1 MAILGLLRKGKSK
14 VSAIAGEAD
23 IDLGE
28 GYIELQTSKP
38 RFALNKDMLQF
49 LTGMP
54 FLLLGLVL
62 SLLALYFLVTRD
74 VAQAER
80 DTKYIEQ
87 SSQLLMLSQ
96 RLAKDAREAVYGQE
110 GAFPTLKQSREDF
123 DNIVNGLAKGNAKLG
138 IPPSPSEIYKAGD
151 EKLPKPETALGK
163 VIKTWAP
170 VRGNVDQILG
180 QEKSMVALRD
190 RVVGINQAAP
200 LLLALSDE
208 VVEAGSAAGMKSE
221 LLYLASRQGML
232 SQRIAKDVNLFAQGG
247 AEAAVAAA
255 QFGKDSKLFK
265 ETNQRLQEKMPAVV
279 RPKLEE
285 ATEVFK
291 ELNAHVEGILA
302 IAAELFVSQRA
313 SQLVFEQSD
322 PLLEDSKKLVTAY
335 TALNDLRQTGKVMT
349 VVMAILALV
358 FLLLVAWKLYNDQR
372 ERARAS
378 GEQNRQTQ
386 DAILKLLDEMGNL
399 ADGDLSIQPE
409 VTEQITG
416 AIADS
421 INFAVKEMRNLV
433 VRIKNAAQ
441 QVAVASERSRQTAN
455 ELTQAATR
463 QATQIT
469 ETTERMREMSKQMED
484 MSATAGRSAEVA
496 QGSVATAKRGSEAV
510 QNTIKG
516 MDEMREHIQET
527 AKRIKRLGES
537 SQQIGEIVELIN
549 DIAEQTNILSL
560 NAAIQAA
567 MAGEAGRGFA
577 VVADEVQRLAE
588 RSGEATKQIA
598 DLVKTIQADTNEA
611 VTAME
616 QTTKGVVEGTRLAD
630 AAGQAL
636 GEIES
641 VSEQLSG
648 LIVKIARVAHQQ
660 SENATAVSQNMGQIQ
675 EATTLTSTGTRQ
687 TAESI
692 GKLSELA
699 RELQASVAGFKLPA
713 A

>member
-1 MAILGLLRKGKSK
+1 MAILGFLKKRKA
-14 VSAIAGEAD
+14 SAALAGEAD

-28 GYIELQTSKP
+28 GYIELQDKQP
-38 RFALNKDMLQF
+38 KFVINKDL
-49 LTGMP
+49 LKIVTGLP
-54 FLLLGLVL
+54 VLLLGLVL
-62 SLLALYFLVTRD
+62 SMLALYFLVTRD
-74 VAQAER
+74 AAQAER

-96 RLAKDAREAVYGQE
+96 RIAKDAREAVYGQE
-110 GAFPTLKQSREDF
+110 GAFPTLKKSRDSF
-123 DNIVNGLAKGNAKLG
+123 DDIINNLTRGNAKLN
-138 IPPSPSEIYKAGD
+138 IEPSPPEVKAAL
-151 EKLPKPETALGK
+151 ESVTAK
-163 VIKTWAP
+163 WKTM
-170 VRGNVDQILG
+170 RSSVDQILG
-180 QEKSMVALRD
+180 QEKAMITMRD
-190 RVVGINQAAP
+190 RVVGINQSAP

-208 VVEAGSAAGMKSE
+208 VVEAAAAAGMKADQ
-221 LLYLASRQGML
+221 LYLASRQGML

-265 ETNQRLQEKMPAVV
+265 ETSIRLRASVPPSV
-279 RPKLEE
+279 RGKLDE
-285 ATEVFK
+285 ANEIFN
-291 ELNAHVEGILA
+291 ELNGHVEGILA

-322 PLLEDSKKLVTAY
+322 PVLDDSRKLVDAY
-335 TALNDLRQTGKVMT
+335 TALNEQRQALKYLT
-349 VVMAILALV
+349 VVMAVLAAI
-358 FLLLVAWKLYNDQR
+358 FLFVVAWKLYSDQR
-372 ERARAS
+372 SRARESA
-378 GEQNRQTQ
+378 EQNRQTQ
-386 DAILKLLDEMGNL
+386 DAILKLLDEMGSL
-399 ADGDLSIQPE
+399 ADGDLTIQPE

-433 VRIKNAAQ
+433 TRIKAAAQ

-469 ETTERMREMSKQMED
+469 QTTERMREMSRQMDD
-484 MSATAGRSAEVA
+484 MSSTAGRSAEVA

-516 MDEMREHIQET
+516 MDEMREQIQET

-616 QTTKGVVEGTRLAD
+616 QTTRGVVEGTRLAD

-641 VSEQLSG
+641 VSETLSE
-648 LIVKIARVAHQQ
+648 LIVKIARSAHQQ
-660 SENATAVSQNMGQIQ
+660 SENATVVSQNMGQIQ

>member
-1 MAILGLLRKGKSK
+1 MAILGFLKKRKG
-14 VSAIAGEAD
+14 SAVMAGEAD

-28 GYIELQTSKP
+28 GYIELHDRQP
-38 RFALNKDMLQF
+38 RFAINKDL
-49 LTGMP
+49 LKAVTGLP
-54 FLLLGLVL
+54 VLLLGLVL

-74 VAQAER
+74 AAQAER

-96 RLAKDAREAVYGQE
+96 RIAKDAREAVYGQE
-110 GAFPTLKQSREDF
+110 SAFPTLKKSRDSF
-123 DNIVNGLAKGNAKLG
+123 DEIVNNL
-138 IPPSPSEIYKAGD
+138 S
-151 EKLPKPETALGK
+151 
-163 VIKTWAP
+163 
-170 VRGNVDQILG
+170 RGNVKMGIEASPPEVKAALESTSGKWKTMRASVDQILG
-180 QEKSMVALRD
+180 QEKAMITMRD

-208 VVEAGSAAGMKSE
+208 VVEAGAAAGMKADQ
-221 LLYLASRQGML
+221 LYLASRQGML

-265 ETNQRLQEKMPAVV
+265 ETSIRLREKVPPSV
-279 RPKLEE
+279 RGKLDE
-285 ATEVFK
+285 ANEVFN
-291 ELNAHVEGILA
+291 ELNGHVEGILA

-322 PLLEDSKKLVTAY
+322 PLLDDSRKLVDAY
-335 TALNDLRQTGKVMT
+335 TALNEQRQSLKYLT
-349 VVMAILALV
+349 VVMAVLAAV
-358 FLLLVAWKLYNDQR
+358 FLFVVAWKLYSDQR
-372 ERARAS
+372 SRARESA
-378 GEQNRQTQ
+378 EQNRQTQ
-386 DAILKLLDEMGNL
+386 DAILKLLDEMGSL
-399 ADGDLSIQPE
+399 ADGDLTIQPE

-469 ETTERMREMSKQMED
+469 QTTERMRDMSKQMEE
-484 MSATAGRSAEVA
+484 MSTTASRSAEVA
-496 QGSVATAKRGSEAV
+496 QGSVATAKRGAEAV

-516 MDEMREHIQET
+516 MDEMREQIQET

-611 VTAME
+611 VSAME
-616 QTTKGVVEGTRLAD
+616 QTTRGVVEGTHLAD

-641 VSEQLSG
+641 VSEQLSE
-648 LIVKIARVAHQQ
+648 LIVNIARVAHQQ
-660 SENATAVSQNMGQIQ
+660 SENATVVSQNMGQIQ

>member
-1 MAILGLLRKGKSK
+1 MAIFDFIKKGKS
-14 VSAIAGEAD
+14 SGPDLMAGEAD

-28 GYIELQTSKP
+28 GYVELQSNKP
-38 RFALNKDMLQF
+38 RLAISRDLVKF
-49 LTGMP
+49 LTGMS

-74 VAQAER
+74 VAQADR

-110 GAFPTLKQSREDF
+110 GAFPTLKSAREDF
-123 DNIVNGLAKGNAKLG
+123 DNIVNNLTTGNTKLG
-138 IPPSPSEIYKAGD
+138 IEASPPEVQAVLASVAAKWKI
-151 EKLPKPETALGK
+151 T
-163 VIKTWAP
+163 
-170 VRGNVDQILG
+170 RGNVDQILG
-180 QEKSMVALRD
+180 QEKSMITLRD
-190 RVVGINQAAP
+190 YVVGINQAAP
-200 LLLALSDE
+200 LVLALSDE
-208 VVEAGSAAGMKSE
+208 VVEAGAAAGMKADQ
-221 LLYLASRQGML
+221 LYLASRQGML

-255 QFGKDSKLFK
+255 QFGKDAKLFK
-265 ETNQRLQEKMPAVV
+265 ETGLRLREKLPASM
-279 RPKLEE
+279 RGKLEE
-285 ATEVFK
+285 VTEIFN
-291 ELNAHVEGILA
+291 ELNVHVEGILA
-302 IAAELFVSQRA
+302 IAAELFASQRA

-322 PLLEDSKKLVTAY
+322 PLLDDSKKLVSAY
-335 TALNDLRQTGKVMT
+335 TALKDQRQATKYLT
-349 VVMAILALV
+349 VVMAVLAMV

-372 ERARAS
+372 ARAQAS

-386 DAILKLLDEMGNL
+386 DAILKLLDEMGSL

-463 QATQIT
+463 QASQIT
-469 ETTERMREMSKQMED
+469 DTTERMRNMSKQMEN

-496 QGSVATAKRGSEAV
+496 QGSVNTAKRGSAAV

-611 VTAME
+611 VAAME

-641 VSEQLSG
+641 VSEQLSE
-648 LIVKIARVAHQQ
+648 LIVNIAHVAHEQ
-660 SENATAVSQNMGQIQ
+660 SENATTVSQNMSQIQ

>member
-1 MAILGLLRKGKSK
+1 MAILGFLKKRKA
-14 VSAIAGEAD
+14 SAAMAGEAD

-28 GYIELQTSKP
+28 GYIELQDKQP
-38 RFALNKDMLQF
+38 RLVINKDL
-49 LTGMP
+49 LKVVTGLP
-54 FLLLGLVL
+54 VLLLGLVL
-62 SLLALYFLVTRD
+62 SMLALYFLVTRD
-74 VAQAER
+74 AAQAER

-96 RLAKDAREAVYGQE
+96 RIAKDAREAVYGQE
-110 GAFPTLKQSREDF
+110 GAFPTLKKSRDSF
-123 DNIVNGLAKGNAKLG
+123 DNIVNNLTSGNAKLN
-138 IPPSPSEIYKAGD
+138 IEPSPPEVKAALD
-151 EKLPKPETALGK
+151 SVTAK
-163 VIKTWAP
+163 WKTM
-170 VRGNVDQILG
+170 RTSVDQIIG
-180 QEKSMVALRD
+180 QEKAMITMRD
-190 RVVGINQAAP
+190 RVVGINQSAP

-208 VVEAGSAAGMKSE
+208 VVEAAAAAGMKADQ
-221 LLYLASRQGML
+221 LYLASRQGML

-265 ETNQRLQEKMPAVV
+265 ETSIRLREKVPVSV
-279 RPKLEE
+279 RGKLDE
-285 ATEVFK
+285 ANEIFG
-291 ELNAHVEGILA
+291 ELNGHVEGILA

-322 PLLEDSKKLVTAY
+322 PLLDDSRKLVEAY
-335 TALNDLRQTGKVMT
+335 TALNEQRQALKYLT
-349 VVMAILALV
+349 VVMAVLAAI
-358 FLLLVAWKLYNDQR
+358 FLFVVAWKLYSDQR
-372 ERARAS
+372 SRARESA
-378 GEQNRQTQ
+378 EQNRQTQ
-386 DAILKLLDEMGNL
+386 DAILKLLDEMGSL
-399 ADGDLSIQPE
+399 ADGDLTIQPE

-433 VRIKNAAQ
+433 TRIKAAAQ

-469 ETTERMREMSKQMED
+469 QTTERMREMSRQMDD
-484 MSATAGRSAEVA
+484 MSSTAGRSAEVA

-516 MDEMREHIQET
+516 MDEMREQIQET

-616 QTTKGVVEGTRLAD
+616 QTTRGVVEGTRLAD

-641 VSEQLSG
+641 VSETLSE
-648 LIVKIARVAHQQ
+648 LIVKIATSAHQQ
-660 SENATAVSQNMGQIQ
+660 SENATVVSQNMGQIQ

>member
-1 MAILGLLRKGKSK
+1 MAILGLLRKGKSN
-14 VSAIAGEAD
+14 VSAMAGEAD

-38 RFALNKDMLQF
+38 RFAFNKDMLQF

-110 GAFPTLKQSREDF
+110 GAFPTLKQSREEF
-123 DNIVNGLAKGNAKLG
+123 DNIINNLTKGNPKLG
-138 IPPSPSEIYKAGD
+138 IEPSPPEVQ
-151 EKLPKPETALGK
+151 KPLSDVAAK
-163 VIKTWAP
+163 WKTI
-170 VRGNVDQILG
+170 RNNVDQILS

-208 VVEAGSAAGMKSE
+208 VVESGTAAGMKPD
-221 LLYLASRQGML
+221 LLYLAARQGML

-265 ETNQRLQEKMPAVV
+265 ETNQRLQERMPAAV

-322 PLLEDSKKLVTAY
+322 PLLDDSKKLVSAY
-335 TALNDLRQTGKVMT
+335 TALNDQRQATKWLT
-349 VVMAILALV
+349 LVMAVLAV
-358 FLLLVAWKLYNDQR
+358 AFLLLVAWKLYNDQR

-469 ETTERMREMSKQMED
+469 ETTERMRDMSKQMED

-641 VSEQLSG
+641 VSEQLSA

>member
-1 MAILGLLRKGKSK
+1 MALLSILKKSK
-14 VSAIAGEAD
+14 AHELPAGEAD
-23 IDLGE
+23 IDLGQS
-28 GYIELQTSKP
+28 YVELQQAKP
-38 RFALNKDMLQF
+38 ARLSLNLNAF
-49 LTGMP
+49 RLLTGLP
-54 FLLLGLVL
+54 VLLLGLIL

-74 VAQAER
+74 AAQASR

-96 RLAKDAREAVYGQE
+96 RLAKDSREAVYGQE
-110 GAFPTLKQSREDF
+110 GAFPTLKSSREQFETIITSLD
-123 DNIVNGLAKGNAKLG
+123 KGNAKLD
-138 IPPSPSEIYKAGD
+138 IPASPEAVRDPLK
-151 EKLPKPETALGK
+151 K
-163 VIKTWAP
+163 VLDRWKS
-170 VRGNVDQILG
+170 VRTNVDQILS
-180 QEKSMVALRD
+180 QEKSMIVLRD
-190 RVVGINQAAP
+190 HVVGINQASP

-208 VVEAGSAAGMKSE
+208 VVEAGAGAGMRPD
-221 LLYLASRQGML
+221 LLYLAGRQGML

-255 QFGKDSKLFK
+255 QFGKDAKLFK
-265 ETNQRLQEKMPAVV
+265 ETNARLRERVPPSV
-279 RPKLEE
+279 RVKLDE
-285 ATEVFK
+285 ASEIFE
-291 ELNAHVEGILA
+291 ELNTHVEGILA

-313 SQLVFEQSD
+313 SQQVFEQSD
-322 PLLEDSKKLVTAY
+322 PLLDDSRKLVDAY
-335 TALNDLRQTGKVMT
+335 TALGAQRQAAQYLT
-349 VVMAILALV
+349 VVIAIVAAV
-358 FLLLVAWKLYNDQR
+358 FLGLVLFKLYNDQR
-372 ERARAS
+372 ERAKAS
-378 GEQNRQTQ
+378 AEQNRQTQ

-399 ADGDLSIQPE
+399 ADGDLTIQPE

-463 QATQIT
+463 QAAQIA
-469 ETTERMREMSKQMED
+469 ETTERMGDISSQMGE
-484 MSATAGRSAEVA
+484 MSATASRSAEVA
-496 QGSVATAKRGSEAV
+496 QGSVATAKRGALAV
-510 QNTIKG
+510 QDTIRG
-516 MDEMREHIQET
+516 MDQMREQIQET

-611 VTAME
+611 VAAME
-616 QTTKGVVEGTRLAD
+616 QTTRGVVEGTRLAD

-641 VSEQLSG
+641 VSEQLSE
-648 LIVKIARVAHQQ
+648 LIVGIARVAQHN
-660 SENATAVSQNMGQIQ
+660 SEMATAVSQNMGQIQ

>member
-1 MAILGLLRKGKSK
+1 MATIRLPKLGKSK
-14 VSAIAGEAD
+14 QDTMKQGKGGGGDSMAIDMGEEYIDVQSSRSQGLGGKD
-23 IDLGE
+23 IIRVLGSLP
-28 GYIELQTSKP
+28 IL
-38 RFALNKDMLQF
+38 
-49 LTGMP
+49 LTVMV
-54 FLLLGLVL
+54 LLL
-62 SLLALYFLVTRD
+62 LAVVWMF
-74 VAQAER
+74 ASGAEQANKES
-80 DTKYIEQ
+80 KYIEQ

-96 RLAKDAREAVYGQE
+96 RVAKDAREAVYGQE
-110 GAFPTLKQSREDF
+110 GAFPTLKESRNAFEGII
-123 DNIVNGLAKGNAKLG
+123 NNLTKGNDKLG
-138 IPPSPSEIYKAGD
+138 IPASPKDVAPALKAVTD
-151 EKLPKPETALGK
+151 KWKLMRE
-163 VIKTWAP
+163 
-170 VRGNVDQILG
+170 NVDQILG
-180 QEKSMVALRD
+180 QEEAMLTLRD
-190 RVVGINQAAP
+190 HVVGINQAAP

-208 VVEAGSAAGMKSE
+208 VVEMGASAGVKGDI
-221 LLYLASRQGML
+221 LYLAGRQGML

-255 QFGKDSKLFK
+255 QFGKDAKLFRD
-265 ETNQRLQEKMPAVV
+265 TNIKLRNIVPASV
-279 RPKLEE
+279 RGKLDE
-285 ATEVFK
+285 AGSIFD
-291 ELNAHVEGILA
+291 ELNVHVEGILG

-313 SQLVFEQSD
+313 SQQVFEQSD
-322 PLLEDSKKLVTAY
+322 PLLDISRKLVASY
-335 TALNDLRQTGKVMT
+335 SA
-349 VVMAILALV
+349 MAEQREATKTLTFVLAFAAFLFMALV
-358 FLLLVAWKLYNDQR
+358 VWKLFNEQR
-372 ERARAS
+372 LRARAS
-378 GEQNRQTQ
+378 SEQNRVTQ

-399 ADGDLSIQPE
+399 ADGDLTIQPE

-433 VRIKNAAQ
+433 VRIKAAAQ

-463 QATQIT
+463 QAVQIA
-469 ETTERMREMSKQMED
+469 ETTDRVKSMAKSMENMSV
-484 MSATAGRSAEVA
+484 SAEKSAEVA
-496 QGSVATAKRGSEAV
+496 QGSVSTAKRGAEAV
-510 QNTIKG
+510 QNTIQG
-516 MDEMREHIQET
+516 MDGMRQQIQET

-611 VTAME
+611 VASME
-616 QTTKGVVEGTRLAD
+616 QATKGVVEGTRLAD

-641 VSEQLSG
+641 VSEQLSE
-648 LIVKIARVAHQQ
+648 LIVGIARTAYQQ
-660 SENATAVSQNMGQIQ
+660 SETATAVSLNMGQIQ
-675 EATTLTSTGTRQ
+675 EATTMTSTGTRQ

-692 GKLSELA
+692 GKLSDLA

>member
-1 MAILGLLRKGKSK
+1 
-14 VSAIAGEAD
+14 
-23 IDLGE
+23 
-28 GYIELQTSKP
+28 
-38 RFALNKDMLQF
+38 
-49 LTGMP
+49 
-54 FLLLGLVL
+54 
-62 SLLALYFLVTRD
+62 
-74 VAQAER
+74 
-80 DTKYIEQ
+80 
-87 SSQLLMLSQ
+87 MLSQ
-96 RLAKDAREAVYGQE
+96 RIAKDAREAVYGQE
-110 GAFPTLKQSREDF
+110 GAFPTLKKSRDSF
-123 DNIVNGLAKGNAKLG
+123 DDIVNNLTRGNAKLN
-138 IPPSPSEIYKAGD
+138 IEPSPPEVKAA
-151 EKLPKPETALGK
+151 LETVTGK
-163 VIKTWAP
+163 WKTMKSS
-170 VRGNVDQILG
+170 VDQILG
-180 QEKSMVALRD
+180 QEKAMITMRD
-190 RVVGINQAAP
+190 RVVGINQSAP

-208 VVEAGSAAGMKSE
+208 VVEAAAAAGMKADQ
-221 LLYLASRQGML
+221 LYLASRQGML

-265 ETNQRLQEKMPAVV
+265 ETSIRLRSTVPPSV
-279 RPKLEE
+279 RGKLDE
-285 ATEVFK
+285 ANEIFN
-291 ELNAHVEGILA
+291 ELNGHVEGILA

-322 PLLEDSKKLVTAY
+322 PLLDDSRKLVDAY
-335 TALNDLRQTGKVMT
+335 TALNEQRQAMKYLT
-349 VVMAILALV
+349 VVMAVLAAI
-358 FLLLVAWKLYNDQR
+358 FLFVVAWKLYNDQR
-372 ERARAS
+372 SRARESA
-378 GEQNRQTQ
+378 EQNRQTQ
-386 DAILKLLDEMGNL
+386 DAILKLLDEMGSL
-399 ADGDLSIQPE
+399 ADGDLTIQPE

-433 VRIKNAAQ
+433 TRIKAAAQ

-469 ETTERMREMSKQMED
+469 QTTERMREMSKQMDD
-484 MSATAGRSAEVA
+484 MSSTAGRSAEVA

-516 MDEMREHIQET
+516 MDEMREQIQET

-616 QTTKGVVEGTRLAD
+616 QTTRGVVEGTRLAD

-641 VSEQLSG
+641 VSETLSE
-648 LIVKIARVAHQQ
+648 LIVKIAHSAHQQ
-660 SENATAVSQNMGQIQ
+660 SENATVVSQNMGQIQ

>member
-1 MAILGLLRKGKSK
+1 MALLGFLKKKGNSP
-14 VSAIAGEAD
+14 SAANFGEAD

-28 GYIELQTSKP
+28 GYIELQAKP
-38 RFALNKDMLQF
+38 SRFAINKDFFKLM
-49 LTGMP
+49 TGLP
-54 FLLLGLVL
+54 FLLVGLVL

-74 VAQAER
+74 AAQSER

-110 GAFPTLKQSREDF
+110 GAFPTLKSSRDQFEE
-123 DNIVNGLAKGNAKLG
+123 IVNNLTRGNAKFA
-138 IPPSPSEIYKAGD
+138 IEPSPPEVQKPLD
-151 EKLPKPETALGK
+151 EVTKKWK
-163 VIKTWAP
+163 VM
-170 VRGNVDQILG
+170 RGNVDQILG

-190 RVVGINQAAP
+190 HVVGINQAAP
-200 LLLALSDE
+200 LLLALTDE
-208 VVEAGSAAGMKSE
+208 VVEAGAAAGMKSD

-247 AEAAVAAA
+247 SEAAVAAA

-265 ETNQRLQEKMPAVV
+265 ETNARLRDRVPPGV
-279 RPKLEE
+279 RAKLDE
-285 ATEVFK
+285 ANEIFK
-291 ELNAHVEGILA
+291 DLNTHVEGILA

-322 PLLEDSKKLVTAY
+322 PLLDDSKKLVAAY
-335 TALNDLRQTGKVMT
+335 VALDEQRAATKWLAA
-349 VVMAILALV
+349 VMALLAIV
-358 FLLLVAWKLYNDQR
+358 FLSLTAWKLYSDQR
-372 ERARAS
+372 QRARDSA
-378 GEQNRQTQ
+378 EQNRQTQ

-399 ADGDLSIQPE
+399 ADGDLTIQPE

-433 VRIKNAAQ
+433 TRIKAAAQ

-463 QATQIT
+463 QAAQIA
-469 ETTERMREMSKQMED
+469 ETTERMREMSRQMED

-516 MDEMREHIQET
+516 MDEMREQIQET

-611 VTAME
+611 VSAME
-616 QTTKGVVEGTRLAD
+616 QTTRGVVEGTRLAD

-641 VSEQLSG
+641 VSEQLSE
-648 LIVKIARVAHQQ
+648 LIVSIARVAHQQ

>member
-1 MAILGLLRKGKSK
+1 MAILDFLKKRK
-14 VSAIAGEAD
+14 SAAAGEAD
-23 IDLGE
+23 IDFGE
-28 GYIELQTSKP
+28 GYIELHGRKP
-38 RFALNKDMLQF
+38 RLAINKDMLKL
-49 LTGMP
+49 LTGLP
-54 FLLLGLVL
+54 VLLVGLVL

-74 VAQAER
+74 AAQADR
-80 DTKYIEQ
+80 DTRYIEQ

-96 RLAKDAREAVYGQE
+96 RIAKDAREAVYGQE
-110 GAFPTLKQSREDF
+110 GAFPGLKKARDSF
-123 DNIVNGLAKGNAKLG
+123 DAITTALTKGNAKIG
-138 IPPSPSEIYKAGD
+138 VEPSPPEVA
-151 EKLPKPETALGK
+151 KPLDSVNAK
-163 VIKTWAP
+163 WKTM
-170 VRGNVDQILG
+170 RTSVDQILS
-180 QEKSMVALRD
+180 QEKSMIAMRD

-208 VVEAGSAAGMKSE
+208 VVEAGAAAGMKSD

-265 ETNQRLQEKMPAVV
+265 ETSVRLREKVPPSV
-279 RPKLEE
+279 RVKVDE
-285 ATEVFK
+285 ANEVFN
-291 ELNAHVEGILA
+291 ELNGHVEGILA

-322 PLLEDSKKLVTAY
+322 PLLEDATKLVDAY
-335 TALNDLRQTGKVMT
+335 TALNEQRQVYKYLT
-349 VVMAILALV
+349 VVMAILAAI
-358 FLLLVAWKLYNDQR
+358 FLGVVAYRLYNDQR
-372 ERARAS
+372 SRARESA
-378 GEQNRQTQ
+378 EQNRQTQ

-399 ADGDLSIQPE
+399 ADGDLTIQPE

-433 VRIKNAAQ
+433 TRIKAAAQ

-463 QATQIT
+463 QATQIS
-469 ETTERMREMSKQMED
+469 ETTERMREISSQMED

-496 QGSVATAKRGSEAV
+496 QGSVATAKRGAEAV

-516 MDEMREHIQET
+516 MDEMREQIQET

-611 VTAME
+611 VSAME
-616 QTTKGVVEGTRLAD
+616 QTTRGVVEGTRLAD

-641 VSEQLSG
+641 VSEQLSD
-648 LIVKIARVAHQQ
+648 LIVNIARVAHQQ
-660 SENATAVSQNMGQIQ
+660 SEMATVVSQNMGQIQ

-699 RELQASVAGFKLPA
+699 RELQASVAGFKLPTA
-713 A
+713 

>member
-1 MAILGLLRKGKSK
+1 MAILGLFGKRKSSGA
-14 VSAIAGEAD
+14 VSMAGEAD

-28 GYIELQTSKP
+28 GYIELQSSKP
-38 RFALNKDMLQF
+38 RFAINKDL
-49 LTGMP
+49 LKLATGMP
-54 FLLLGLVL
+54 FLLLGLIL
-62 SLLALYFLVTRD
+62 ALLALYFLVTRD
-74 VAQAER
+74 VAQTER

-110 GAFPTLKQSREDF
+110 GAFPTLKSSRDTF
-123 DNIVNGLAKGNAKLG
+123 DNITKNLTQGNPKLG
-138 IPPSPSEIYKAGD
+138 IEPSP
-151 EKLPKPETALGK
+151 PEVQAALNSVNAKWK
-163 VIKTWAP
+163 VT
-170 VRGNVDQILG
+170 RGNVDQILN

-190 RVVGINQAAP
+190 HVVAINQASP

-208 VVEAGSAAGMKSE
+208 VVEAGASAGMKADQ
-221 LLYLASRQGML
+221 LYLAGRQGML

-265 ETNQRLQEKMPAVV
+265 ETSLRMREKLPPSV
-279 RPKLEE
+279 RGKLDE
-285 ATEVFK
+285 ATEIFN
-291 ELNAHVEGILA
+291 ELNKHVEGILA

-313 SQLVFEQSD
+313 SQLVFEESD
-322 PLLEDSKKLVTAY
+322 PLLEDSQKLVAAY
-335 TALNDLRQTGKVMT
+335 IALDDQRQATKYLT
-349 VVMAILALV
+349 VVMAALALT

-372 ERARAS
+372 ARALAS

-469 ETTERMREMSKQMED
+469 DTTGRMRDMSKRMED

-496 QGSVATAKRGSEAV
+496 QGSVATAKRGSAAV

-611 VTAME
+611 VSAME

-648 LIVKIARVAHQQ
+648 LIVDIAQVAHEQ
-660 SENATAVSQNMGQIQ
+660 SENATMVSQNMGQIQ

>member
-1 MAILGLLRKGKSK
+1 MAILGFLKKRKA
-14 VSAIAGEAD
+14 SAAMAGEAD

-28 GYIELQTSKP
+28 GYIELQDKQP
-38 RFALNKDMLQF
+38 RLVINKDL
-49 LTGMP
+49 LKVVTGLP
-54 FLLLGLVL
+54 VLLLGLVL
-62 SLLALYFLVTRD
+62 SMLALYFLVTRD
-74 VAQAER
+74 AAQAER

-96 RLAKDAREAVYGQE
+96 RIAKDAREAVYGQE
-110 GAFPTLKQSREDF
+110 GAFPTLKKSRDSF
-123 DNIVNGLAKGNAKLG
+123 DNIVNNLTSGNAKLN
-138 IPPSPSEIYKAGD
+138 IEPSPPEVKAAL
-151 EKLPKPETALGK
+151 ESVTAK
-163 VIKTWAP
+163 WKTM
-170 VRGNVDQILG
+170 RTSVDQIIG
-180 QEKSMVALRD
+180 QEKAMITMRD
-190 RVVGINQAAP
+190 RVVGINQSAP

-208 VVEAGSAAGMKSE
+208 VVEAAAAAGMKADQ
-221 LLYLASRQGML
+221 LYLASRQGML

-265 ETNQRLQEKMPAVV
+265 ETSIRLREKVPVSV
-279 RPKLEE
+279 RGKLDE
-285 ATEVFK
+285 ANEIFG
-291 ELNAHVEGILA
+291 ELNGHVEGILA

-322 PLLEDSKKLVTAY
+322 PLLDDSRKLVEAY
-335 TALNDLRQTGKVMT
+335 TALNEQRQALKYLT
-349 VVMAILALV
+349 VVMAVLAAI
-358 FLLLVAWKLYNDQR
+358 FLFVVAWKLYSDQR
-372 ERARAS
+372 SRARESA
-378 GEQNRQTQ
+378 EQNRQTQ
-386 DAILKLLDEMGNL
+386 DAILKLLDEMGSL
-399 ADGDLSIQPE
+399 ADGDLTIQPE

-433 VRIKNAAQ
+433 TRIKAAAQ

-469 ETTERMREMSKQMED
+469 QTTERMREMSRQMDD
-484 MSATAGRSAEVA
+484 MSSTAGRSAEVA

-516 MDEMREHIQET
+516 MDEMREQIQET

-616 QTTKGVVEGTRLAD
+616 QTTRGVVEGTRLAD

-641 VSEQLSG
+641 VSETLSE
-648 LIVKIARVAHQQ
+648 LIVKIATSAHQQ
-660 SENATAVSQNMGQIQ
+660 SENATVVSQNMGQIQ

>member
-1 MAILGLLRKGKSK
+1 MAILGFLKKRKA
-14 VSAIAGEAD
+14 SAALAGEAD

-28 GYIELQTSKP
+28 GYIELQDKQP
-38 RFALNKDMLQF
+38 KFVINKDL
-49 LTGMP
+49 LKIVTGLP
-54 FLLLGLVL
+54 VLLLGLVL
-62 SLLALYFLVTRD
+62 SMLALYFLVTRD
-74 VAQAER
+74 AAQAER

-96 RLAKDAREAVYGQE
+96 RIAKDAREAVYGQE
-110 GAFPTLKQSREDF
+110 GAFPTLKKSRDSF
-123 DNIVNGLAKGNAKLG
+123 DDIVNNLTRGNAKLN
-138 IPPSPSEIYKAGD
+138 IEPSPPEVKAA
-151 EKLPKPETALGK
+151 LETVTGK
-163 VIKTWAP
+163 WKTMKSS
-170 VRGNVDQILG
+170 VDQILG
-180 QEKSMVALRD
+180 QEKAMITMRD
-190 RVVGINQAAP
+190 RVVGINQSAP

-208 VVEAGSAAGMKSE
+208 VVEAAAAAGMKADQ
-221 LLYLASRQGML
+221 LYLASRQGML

-265 ETNQRLQEKMPAVV
+265 ETSIRLRSTVPPSV
-279 RPKLEE
+279 RGKLDE
-285 ATEVFK
+285 ANEIFN
-291 ELNAHVEGILA
+291 ELNGHVEGILA

-322 PLLEDSKKLVTAY
+322 PLLDDSRKLVDAY
-335 TALNDLRQTGKVMT
+335 TALNEQRQAMKYLT
-349 VVMAILALV
+349 VVMAVLAAI
-358 FLLLVAWKLYNDQR
+358 FLFVVAWKLYNDQR
-372 ERARAS
+372 SRARESA
-378 GEQNRQTQ
+378 EQNRQTQ
-386 DAILKLLDEMGNL
+386 DAILKLLDEMGSL
-399 ADGDLSIQPE
+399 ADGDLTIQPE

-433 VRIKNAAQ
+433 TRIKAAAQ

-469 ETTERMREMSKQMED
+469 QTTERMREMSKQMDD
-484 MSATAGRSAEVA
+484 MSSTAGRSAEVA

-516 MDEMREHIQET
+516 MDEMREQIQET

-616 QTTKGVVEGTRLAD
+616 QTTRGVVEGTRLAD

-641 VSEQLSG
+641 VSETLSE
-648 LIVKIARVAHQQ
+648 LIVKIAHSAHQQ
-660 SENATAVSQNMGQIQ
+660 SENATVVSQNMGQIQ

>member
-1 MAILGLLRKGKSK
+1 MAMLDFLKKGKS
-14 VSAIAGEAD
+14 VESVIPGEAN

-28 GYIELQTSKP
+28 GYSDLQSQGP
-38 RFALNKDMLQF
+38 RIVINKDLVKAF
-49 LTGMP
+49 TGLP
-54 FLLLGLVL
+54 FLLAGLVV
-62 SLLALYFLVTRD
+62 SLLGLYFLVTRD
-74 VAQAER
+74 AEDAAR
-80 DTKYIEQ
+80 ETKYIEQ

-110 GAFPTLKQSREDF
+110 GAFPTLKQSRDEF
-123 DNIVNGLAKGNAKLG
+123 ETIINGLSKGNDKIDMPAS
-138 IPPSPSEIYKAGD
+138 PPEVREVLD
-151 EKLPKPETALGK
+151 TVEKK
-163 VIKTWAP
+163 WQSM
-170 VRGNVDQILG
+170 RQNVDQILS
-180 QEKSMVALRD
+180 QEKAMIALRD
-190 RVVGINQAAP
+190 HVVGINQAAP

-208 VVEAGSAAGMKSE
+208 VVEAGAAAGMRPD
-221 LLYLASRQGML
+221 LLYLAGRQGML
-232 SQRIAKDVNLFAQGG
+232 SQRIAKDVNLFAEGG
-247 AEAAVAAA
+247 TEAAVAAA
-255 QFGKDSKLFK
+255 QFGKDAKLFK
-265 ETNQRLQEKMPAVV
+265 ETNTKLRERVPPRV
-279 RPKLEE
+279 RPKLDE
-285 ATEVFK
+285 AGEIFK
-291 ELNAHVEGILA
+291 ELNTHVEGILG
-302 IAAELFVSQRA
+302 IAAELFVSQRS

-322 PLLEDSKKLVTAY
+322 PILDDTKKLINAY
-335 TALNDLRQTGKVMT
+335 SALADQRQATKWLT
-349 VVMAILALV
+349 VLIALLAMG
-358 FLLLVAWKLYNDQR
+358 FLGIVAWKLYNDQR

-378 GEQNRQTQ
+378 AEQNRQTQ

-399 ADGDLSIQPE
+399 ADGDLTIQPE

-433 VRIKNAAQ
+433 TRIKAAAQ

-455 ELTQAATR
+455 ELTQAAVR
-463 QATQIT
+463 QAAQIT
-469 ETTERMREMSKQMED
+469 ETTDRMQEISTQMEE
-484 MSATAGRSAEVA
+484 MSATASRSAEVA
-496 QGSVATAKRGSEAV
+496 QGSVATAKRGAEAV
-510 QNTIKG
+510 QNTIRG

-611 VTAME
+611 VAAME
-616 QTTKGVVEGTRLAD
+616 QTTRGVVEGTRLAD

-641 VSEQLSG
+641 VSEQLSE
-648 LIVKIARVAHQQ
+648 LIVGIARVAHHQ
-660 SENATAVSQNMGQIQ
+660 SEMATTVSQNMGQIQ

-692 GKLSELA
+692 GKLSDLA
-699 RELQASVAGFKLPA
+699 RELQASVAGFKLPTA
-713 A
+713 

>member
-1 MAILGLLRKGKSK
+1 MAIFDFLKKRKEPAAVGL
-14 VSAIAGEAD
+14 GEAD

-28 GYIELQTSKP
+28 GYIELQGKAS
-38 RFALNKDMLQF
+38 RFAFNKDMF
-49 LTGMP
+49 KMMTGLP
-54 FLLLGLVL
+54 FLLVGLIVSFLGL
-62 SLLALYFLVTRD
+62 YYLVTRD
-74 VAQAER
+74 AAQSER

-110 GAFPTLKQSREDF
+110 AAFPTLKSSRDQFEG
-123 DNIVNGLAKGNAKLG
+123 IVETLTKGNPKIGVEAS
-138 IPPSPSEIYKAGD
+138 PPEMATPLAGVTT
-151 EKLPKPETALGK
+151 KWRSL
-163 VIKTWAP
+163 KT
-170 VRGNVDQILG
+170 NVDQILG
-180 QEKSMVALRD
+180 QEKSMIALRD
-190 RVVGINQAAP
+190 HVVGINQSSP
-200 LLLALSDE
+200 LLLALTDE
-208 VVEAGSAAGMKSE
+208 VVEAGAASGMKTD

-265 ETNQRLQEKMPAVV
+265 ETNIRLRERVPGNV
-279 RPKLEE
+279 RSKLDE
-285 ATEVFK
+285 ANEVFK
-291 ELNAHVEGILA
+291 ELNGHVEGILA

-322 PLLEDSKKLVTAY
+322 PLLEDSKKLVAAY
-335 TALNDLRQTGKVMT
+335 TALNDQRAATKWLAG
-349 VVMAILALV
+349 VMAALAIA
-358 FLLLVAWKLYNDQR
+358 FLGLTLWKLYNDQR
-372 ERARAS
+372 ARARESA
-378 GEQNRQTQ
+378 EQNRQTQ

-399 ADGDLSIQPE
+399 ADGDLTIQPE

-433 VRIKNAAQ
+433 TRIKAAAQ

-463 QATQIT
+463 QASEIF
-469 ETTERMREMSKQMED
+469 ETTERMRDMSRQMED

-516 MDEMREHIQET
+516 MDEMREQIQET

-611 VTAME
+611 VSAME
-616 QTTKGVVEGTRLAD
+616 QTTRGVVEGTRLAD

-641 VSEQLSG
+641 VSEQLSE
-648 LIVKIARVAHQQ
+648 LIVNIARVAHQQ
-660 SENATAVSQNMGQIQ
+660 SENATTVSQNMGQIQ

-699 RELQASVAGFKLPA
+699 RELQASVAGFKLPVG
-713 A
+713 

>member
-1 MAILGLLRKGKSK
+1 MAILDFLKKRK
-14 VSAIAGEAD
+14 SAVAAASEAD

-28 GYIELQTSKP
+28 GYIELNEKPP
-38 RFALNKDMLQF
+38 RFAINKDALKI
-49 LTGMP
+49 LTGLP

-74 VAQAER
+74 AAQAER

-110 GAFPTLKQSREDF
+110 GAFPTLKKSRDSFEEVVDSL
-123 DNIVNGLAKGNAKLG
+123 IKGNAKLG
-138 IPPSPSEIYKAGD
+138 MEPSP
-151 EKLPKPETALGK
+151 PEVQAALGAVTTK
-163 VIKTWAP
+163 WKAM
-170 VRGNVDQILG
+170 RLNVDQILG
-180 QEKSMVALRD
+180 QEKSMITMRD

-208 VVEAGSAAGMKSE
+208 VVEVGAAAGMKSD
-221 LLYLASRQGML
+221 LLYLAGRQGML

-247 AEAAVAAA
+247 SEAAVAAA
-255 QFGKDSKLFK
+255 QFGKDAKLFK
-265 ETNQRLQEKMPAVV
+265 ETATYLRGKIPAAA
-279 RPKLEE
+279 RPKLDE
-285 ATEVFK
+285 ANEVFN
-291 ELNAHVEGILA
+291 ELNGHVEGILA

-322 PLLEDSKKLVTAY
+322 PLLEESRKLVGAY
-335 TALNDLRQTGKVMT
+335 TALNEQRQTLKYLT
-349 VVMAILALV
+349 VVMAALAVV
-358 FLLLVAWKLYNDQR
+358 FLFVVAWKLYSDQR
-372 ERARAS
+372 SRARESA
-378 GEQNRQTQ
+378 EQNRQTQ

-399 ADGDLSIQPE
+399 ADGDLTIQPE

-421 INFAVKEMRNLV
+421 INFAVKEMRSLV
-433 VRIKNAAQ
+433 TRIKAAAQ

-455 ELTQAATR
+455 ELTQATTR
-463 QATQIT
+463 QASQIS
-469 ETTERMREMSKQMED
+469 ETTDRMRDMSKQMEE

-516 MDEMREHIQET
+516 MDEMREQIQET

-588 RSGEATKQIA
+588 RSGDATKQIA

-611 VTAME
+611 VSAME
-616 QTTKGVVEGTRLAD
+616 QTTRGVVEGTRLAD

-641 VSEQLSG
+641 VSEQLSE
-648 LIVKIARVAHQQ
+648 LIVSIARVAHHQ
-660 SENATAVSQNMGQIQ
+660 SEMATTVSQNMGQIQ

>member
-1 MAILGLLRKGKSK
+1 MAILDLLKKGKSK
-14 VSAIAGEAD
+14 AGVMAGEAD

-28 GYIELQTSKP
+28 GYIELQSNKP
-38 RFALNKDMLQF
+38 RLVINKDLVKFM
-49 LTGMP
+49 TGMP

-110 GAFPTLKQSREDF
+110 GAFPTLKSSRDDF
-123 DNIVNGLAKGNAKLG
+123 DNVINNLTKGNPKLG
-138 IPPSPSEIYKAGD
+138 IEASPPEVQ
-151 EKLPKPETALGK
+151 TALIAVAGK
-163 VIKTWAP
+163 WKT

-190 RVVGINQAAP
+190 HVVGINQAAP

-208 VVEAGSAAGMKSE
+208 VVESGAAAGMKSD

-232 SQRIAKDVNLFAQGG
+232 SQRIAKDVNLFSQGG

-265 ETNQRLQEKMPAVV
+265 ETNLRLREKLPASV
-279 RPKLEE
+279 RGKLDE
-285 ATEVFK
+285 ATEIFN
-291 ELNAHVEGILA
+291 ELNTHVEGILA

-322 PLLEDSKKLVTAY
+322 PLLDDSKKLVSAY
-335 TALNDLRQTGKVMT
+335 TALNDQRQATKYLT
-349 VVMAILALV
+349 VVMAVLAV
-358 FLLLVAWKLYNDQR
+358 AFLLLVAWKLYNDQR

-463 QATQIT
+463 QASQIT
-469 ETTERMREMSKQMED
+469 DTTDRMRDMSKQMED

-496 QGSVATAKRGSEAV
+496 QGSVATAKRGSAAV

-611 VTAME
+611 VSAME

-641 VSEQLSG
+641 VSEQLSE
-648 LIVKIARVAHQQ
+648 LIVNIAHVAHQQ
-660 SENATAVSQNMGQIQ
+660 SENATAVSHNMGQIQ

>member
-1 MAILGLLRKGKSK
+1 MALLGFLKKGKSPAA
-14 VSAIAGEAD
+14 VNIGEAD

-28 GYIELQTSKP
+28 GYIELQSKQP
-38 RFALNKDMLQF
+38 RFVINKDVLKLM
-49 LTGMP
+49 TGLP
-54 FLLLGLVL
+54 FLLVGLVL
-62 SLLALYFLVTRD
+62 SLIALYFLVARD
-74 VAQAER
+74 SAQSER

-110 GAFPTLKQSREDF
+110 GAFPTLKSSRDQFEDII
-123 DNIVNGLAKGNAKLG
+123 NTLTKGNAKLNVEAS
-138 IPPSPSEIYKAGD
+138 PPEVSAP
-151 EKLPKPETALGK
+151 LTAVTLK
-163 VIKTWAP
+163 WRNLRT
-170 VRGNVDQILG
+170 NVDQILG
-180 QEKSMVALRD
+180 QEKSMISLRD
-190 RVVGINQAAP
+190 HVVSINQASP
-200 LLLALSDE
+200 LLLALTDE
-208 VVEAGSAAGMKSE
+208 VVEAGAQAGMKAD

-247 AEAAVAAA
+247 SEAAVAAA

-265 ETNQRLQEKMPAVV
+265 ETNIRLRERVPANV
-279 RPKLEE
+279 RPRLDE
-285 ATEVFK
+285 ANEVFK
-291 ELNAHVEGILA
+291 ELNGHVEGILA

-322 PLLEDSKKLVTAY
+322 PLLEDSKKLVSAY
-335 TALNDLRQTGKVMT
+335 TALNDQRAATKWLAG
-349 VVMAILALV
+349 VMAVLAIVFLALT
-358 FLLLVAWKLYNDQR
+358 AWKLYNDQR
-372 ERARAS
+372 SRARESA
-378 GEQNRQTQ
+378 EQNRQTQ

-399 ADGDLSIQPE
+399 ADGDLTIQPE

-433 VRIKNAAQ
+433 TRIKAAAQ

-463 QATQIT
+463 QASQIT
-469 ETTERMREMSKQMED
+469 ETTDRMRDMSRQMED

-516 MDEMREHIQET
+516 MDEMREQIQET

-611 VTAME
+611 VSAME
-616 QTTKGVVEGTRLAD
+616 QTTRGVVEGTRLAD

-641 VSEQLSG
+641 VSEQLSE
-648 LIVKIARVAHQQ
+648 LIVNIARVAHQQ

>member
-1 MAILGLLRKGKSK
+1 MALLSILKKSK
-14 VSAIAGEAD
+14 AHELPAGEAD
-23 IDLGE
+23 IDLGQS
-28 GYIELQTSKP
+28 YVELQQAKP
-38 RFALNKDMLQF
+38 ARLPIGKDVFKLF
-49 LTGMP
+49 IGLP
-54 FLLLGLVL
+54 VLLLGLIL

-74 VAQAER
+74 AAQASR

-96 RLAKDAREAVYGQE
+96 RLAKDSREAVYGQE
-110 GAFPTLKQSREDF
+110 GAFPTLKSSREQFETIITSLD
-123 DNIVNGLAKGNAKLG
+123 KGNPKLD
-138 IPPSPSEIYKAGD
+138 IPASPQAVRDPLK
-151 EKLPKPETALGK
+151 K
-163 VIKTWAP
+163 VLDRWKS
-170 VRGNVDQILG
+170 VRTNVDQILS
-180 QEKSMVALRD
+180 QEKSMIVLRD
-190 RVVGINQAAP
+190 HVVGINQASP

-208 VVEAGSAAGMKSE
+208 VVEAGAGAGMRPD
-221 LLYLASRQGML
+221 LLYLAGRQGML

-255 QFGKDSKLFK
+255 QFGKDAKLFK
-265 ETNQRLQEKMPAVV
+265 ETNARLRERVPPSV
-279 RPKLEE
+279 RVKLDE
-285 ATEVFK
+285 ASEIFE
-291 ELNAHVEGILA
+291 ELNTHVEGILA

-313 SQLVFEQSD
+313 SQQVFEQSD
-322 PLLEDSKKLVTAY
+322 PLLDDSRKLVDAY
-335 TALNDLRQTGKVMT
+335 TALGAQRQAAQYLT
-349 VVMAILALV
+349 VVIAIVAAV
-358 FLLLVAWKLYNDQR
+358 FLGLVLFKLYNDQR
-372 ERARAS
+372 ERAKAS
-378 GEQNRQTQ
+378 AEQNRQTQ

-399 ADGDLSIQPE
+399 ADGDLTIQPE

-463 QATQIT
+463 QAAQIA
-469 ETTERMREMSKQMED
+469 ETTERMGDISQQMSD
-484 MSATAGRSAEVA
+484 MSATASRSAEVA
-496 QGSVATAKRGSEAV
+496 QGSVATAKRGALAV
-510 QNTIKG
+510 QDTIRG
-516 MDEMREHIQET
+516 MDQMREQIQET

-611 VTAME
+611 VAAME
-616 QTTKGVVEGTRLAD
+616 QTTRGVVEGTRLAD

-641 VSEQLSG
+641 VSEQLSE
-648 LIVKIARVAHQQ
+648 LIVGIARVAQHN
-660 SENATAVSQNMGQIQ
+660 SEMATAVSQNMGQIQ

>member
-1 MAILGLLRKGKSK
+1 MAILDFLKKRKSM
-14 VSAIAGEAD
+14 VTAAGEAD

-28 GYIELQTSKP
+28 GYIELHAKRP
-38 RFALNKDMLQF
+38 RFAVNKDIVKL
-49 LTGMP
+49 LTGLP

-62 SLLALYFLVTRD
+62 SLLALYFLVTHSTNE
-74 VAQAER
+74 AER

-96 RLAKDAREAVYGQE
+96 RIAKDAREAVYGQE
-110 GAFPTLKQSREDF
+110 GAFPTLKKSRDNFEDVI
-123 DNIVNGLAKGNAKLG
+123 NNLTKGNAKLG
-138 IPPSPSEIYKAGD
+138 IVASPPEVQ
-151 EKLPKPETALGK
+151 TALTSVTGK
-163 VIKTWAP
+163 WKTM
-170 VRGNVDQILG
+170 RQNVDQILG
-180 QEKSMVALRD
+180 QEKSMITMRD

-208 VVEAGSAAGMKSE
+208 VVEAGAASGMKVDQ
-221 LLYLASRQGML
+221 LYLASRQGML

-265 ETNQRLQEKMPAVV
+265 ETSVRLRERVPAPV
-279 RPKLEE
+279 RAKLDE
-285 ATEVFK
+285 ANEIFS
-291 ELNAHVEGILA
+291 ELNGHVEGILA

-322 PLLEDSKKLVTAY
+322 PLLEDSRKLVDAY
-335 TALNDLRQTGKVMT
+335 TALGEHRQTYKYLT
-349 VVMAILALV
+349 VVMALLAIL
-358 FLLLVAWKLYNDQR
+358 FLFVVAWKLYNDQR
-372 ERARAS
+372 ARARESA
-378 GEQNRQTQ
+378 EQNRQTQ

-399 ADGDLSIQPE
+399 ADGDLTIQPE

-433 VRIKNAAQ
+433 TRIKAAAQ

-463 QATQIT
+463 QATQISD
-469 ETTERMREMSKQMED
+469 TTERMHEISKQMED

-496 QGSVATAKRGSEAV
+496 QGSVATAKRGAEAV

-516 MDEMREHIQET
+516 MDEMREQIQET

-611 VTAME
+611 VSAME
-616 QTTKGVVEGTRLAD
+616 QTTRGVVEGTRLAD

-641 VSEQLSG
+641 VSEQLSE
-648 LIVKIARVAHQQ
+648 LIVNIARVAHHQ
-660 SENATAVSQNMGQIQ
+660 SEMATTVSQNMGQIQ

>member
-1 MAILGLLRKGKSK
+1 MAILGFLRKGKSK
-14 VSAIAGEAD
+14 SVSMAGEAD

-28 GYIELQTSKP
+28 GYIELQTKRP
-38 RFALNKDMLQF
+38 RLVINKDLIKFM
-49 LTGMP
+49 TGTP

-110 GAFPTLKQSREDF
+110 GAFPTLKSSRDDF
-123 DNIVNGLAKGNAKLG
+123 DSITKNLTSGNAKLG
-138 IPPSPSEIYKAGD
+138 IEPSP
-151 EKLPKPETALGK
+151 PEVQVALAAVNAK
-163 VIKTWAP
+163 WKTM
-170 VRGNVDQILG
+170 RGNVDQILG

-190 RVVGINQAAP
+190 HVVGINQAAP

-208 VVEAGSAAGMKSE
+208 VVESGAAAGMKSDQ
-221 LLYLASRQGML
+221 LYLAGRQGML

-265 ETNQRLQEKMPAVV
+265 ETNLRLREKLPPSV
-279 RPKLEE
+279 RGKLDE
-285 ATEVFK
+285 ATEIFN
-291 ELNAHVEGILA
+291 ELNVHVEGILA

-322 PLLEDSKKLVTAY
+322 PLLEDSRKLVSAY
-335 TALNDLRQTGKVMT
+335 TALNDQRQATKYLT
-349 VVMAILALV
+349 VVMAVLSLA

-372 ERARAS
+372 ARALAS

-469 ETTERMREMSKQMED
+469 DTTERMRGMSKQMEN
-484 MSATAGRSAEVA
+484 MSATASRSAEVA
-496 QGSVATAKRGSEAV
+496 QGSVATAKRGSTAV

-611 VTAME
+611 VAAME
-616 QTTKGVVEGTRLAD
+616 STTKGVVEGTRLAD

-641 VSEQLSG
+641 VSEQLSE
-648 LIVKIARVAHQQ
+648 LIVNIAQVAHEQ
-660 SENATAVSQNMGQIQ
+660 SENATTVSQNMGQIQ

>member
-1 MAILGLLRKGKSK
+1 MATIKLPKLGKSK
-14 VSAIAGEAD
+14 RDTIKQGKDEGAPMAIDMGEEFIDVQSSRGQGLGGKD
-23 IDLGE
+23 IIRILGS
-28 GYIELQTSKP
+28 LP
-38 RFALNKDMLQF
+38 VL
-49 LTGMP
+49 LTVMV
-54 FLLLGLVL
+54 LLL
-62 SLLALYFLVTRD
+62 LAVVWMF
-74 VAQAER
+74 ASGAEQANRES
-80 DTKYIEQ
+80 KYIEQ

-96 RLAKDAREAVYGQE
+96 RVAKDAREAVYGQE
-110 GAFPTLKQSREDF
+110 GAFPTLKESRNAFEGII
-123 DNIVNGLAKGNAKLG
+123 NNLTKGNDKLG
-138 IPPSPSEIYKAGD
+138 VPPSPKDVAPALKAVTD
-151 EKLPKPETALGK
+151 KW
-163 VIKTWAP
+163 KT
-170 VRGNVDQILG
+170 VRESVDQILG
-180 QEKSMVALRD
+180 QEEAMLTLRD
-190 RVVGINQAAP
+190 HVVGINQAAP
-200 LLLALSDE
+200 LLLAVSDE
-208 VVEAGSAAGMKSE
+208 VVETGASAGMKGDI
-221 LLYLASRQGML
+221 LYLAGRQGML

-255 QFGKDSKLFK
+255 QFGKDAKLFRDTNIKLRGLVPPNVRSKLD
-265 ETNQRLQEKMPAVV
+265 
-279 RPKLEE
+279 E
-285 ATEVFK
+285 AGSIFD
-291 ELNAHVEGILA
+291 ELNVHVEGILG

-322 PLLEDSKKLVTAY
+322 PLLDTSKKLVSSY
-335 TALNDLRQTGKVMT
+335 S
-349 VVMAILALV
+349 AIAE
-358 FLLLVAWKLYNDQR
+358 QR
-372 ERARAS
+372 EATKTLTFVLAFAAFIFMVLVVWRLFNEQRQRAHAS
-378 GEQNRQTQ
+378 YEQNRVTQ

-399 ADGDLSIQPE
+399 ADGDLTIQPE

-433 VRIKNAAQ
+433 VRIKAAAQ

-463 QATQIT
+463 QAVQIA
-469 ETTERMREMSKQMED
+469 ETTDRVKSMAKSMENMSV
-484 MSATAGRSAEVA
+484 SAEKSAEVA
-496 QGSVATAKRGSEAV
+496 QGSVSTAKRGAEAV
-510 QNTIKG
+510 QNTIQG
-516 MDEMREHIQET
+516 MDGMRQQIQET

-611 VTAME
+611 VTSME
-616 QTTKGVVEGTRLAD
+616 QATKGVVEGTRLAD

-641 VSEQLSG
+641 VSEQLSE
-648 LIVKIARVAHQQ
+648 LIVGIARTAYQQ
-660 SENATAVSQNMGQIQ
+660 SETATAVSLNMGQIQ
-675 EATTLTSTGTRQ
+675 EATTMTSTGTRQ

-692 GKLSELA
+692 GKLSDLA